1 MNNLN
6 TKNCSFNKMN
16 YCGRCSGRKQK
27 PSLLTWPWC
36 GCSWRGGLRRP
47 WLWRGVICGSVHC
60 HRRLPFHLKM
70 RSVRHIFHW
79 KMSILQ
85 WKHSSV
91 TVVRQEHRLL
101 ADLQF
106 DQLTFKIVLLDYFV
120 YDYVTLIFLMM
131 NTAKQTFR
139 QLDVYDVCQIFG

>member
-1 MNNLN
+1 MAAAGGVA
-6 TKNCSFNKMN
+6 CDVPG
-16 YCGRCSGRKQK
+16 CG
-27 PSLLTWPWC
+27 
-36 GCSWRGGLRRP
+36 
-47 WLWRGVICGSVHC
+47 GVSYVGVCIVTDDS
-60 HRRLPFHLKM
+60 PFTSKCALCAI
-70 RSVRHIFHW
+70 SS